1 MARTID
7 WAVNVDKLR
16 VCFTMPEYLYG
27 YLKEHYTR
35 RDELTDARILDEDTF
50 SLVFIEEDEVK
61 MTAVLN
67 VRDVEGYYRLGTFTF
82 SNSAKYA
89 GKAFFSFENSALYRV
104 YLKFPNE
111 EPKNH
116 ICDLQYVADF
126 YGMTFNNVT
135 ELELAFDST
144 YNYISKVRRMIKD
157 VENYDLYLNGRKVT
171 NDETLDGYG
180 EYYSRSRVKLSK
192 LPTLY
197 FSQAKDTDMKMRIYD
212 KARELNESSPQKT
225 ERLKEWLGWEDID
238 TLFRVEVVLH
248 NTNVREFIERYG
260 ERLYSEVG
268 EHSNVLNLLGM
279 SEFRTAMFLDSSD
292 RLIYFR
298 EKKTR
303 EKISLVEVCSGI

>member
-27 YLKEHYTR
+27 YLNEHYTR

-126 YGMTFNNVT
+126 YRMEFNNIT

-144 YNYISKVRRMIKD
+144 FNYISKVRKMIKD
-157 VENYDLYLNGRKVT
+157 TDAYDLYLNGKKVKD
-171 NDETLDGYG
+171 DETLDGYG
-180 EYYSRSRVKLSK
+180 EYYTRSRVKMSE

-197 FSQAKDTDMKMRIYD
+197 FSQAKDTDMKMRVYD
-212 KARELNESSPQKT
+212 KARELNENSPNKS
-225 ERLKEWLGWEDID
+225 ERLKEWLGWDTID
-238 TLFRVEVVLH
+238 KLYRVEVVLH
-248 NTNVREFIERYG
+248 NTNVREFVERYG
-260 ERLYSEVG
+260 ERLYSECG

-279 SEFRTAMFLDSSD
+279 SDFRLAMFLDSVD

-298 EKKTR
+298 NKRTR

>member
-27 YLKEHYTR
+27 YLNEHYTR

-126 YGMTFNNVT
+126 YRMEFNNIT

-144 YNYISKVRRMIKD
+144 FNYISKVRKMIKD
-157 VENYDLYLNGRKVT
+157 TDAYDLYLNGKKVKD
-171 NDETLDGYG
+171 DETLDGYG
-180 EYYSRSRVKLSK
+180 EYYTRSRVKMSK

-197 FSQAKDTDMKMRIYD
+197 FSQAKDTDMKMRVYD
-212 KARELNESSPQKT
+212 KARELNENSPNKA
-225 ERLKEWLGWEDID
+225 ERLKEWLGWDTID
-238 TLFRVEVVLH
+238 KLYRVEVVLH
-248 NTNVREFIERYG
+248 NTNVREFVERYG
-260 ERLYSEVG
+260 ERLYSECG

-279 SEFRTAMFLDSSD
+279 SDFRLAMFLDSVD

-298 EKKTR
+298 NKKTR

>member
-27 YLKEHYTR
+27 YLNEHYTR

-126 YGMTFNNVT
+126 YRMEFNNIT

-144 YNYISKVRRMIKD
+144 FNYISKVRKMIKD
-157 VENYDLYLNGRKVT
+157 TDAYDLYLNGKKVKD
-171 NDETLDGYG
+171 DETLDGYG
-180 EYYSRSRVKLSK
+180 EYYTRSRVKMSK

-197 FSQAKDTDMKMRIYD
+197 FSQAKDTDMKMRVYD
-212 KARELNESSPQKT
+212 KARELNENSPNKS
-225 ERLKEWLGWEDID
+225 ERLKEWLGWDTID
-238 TLFRVEVVLH
+238 KLYRVEVVLH
-248 NTNVREFIERYG
+248 NTNVREFVERYG
-260 ERLYSEVG
+260 ERLYSECG

-279 SEFRTAMFLDSSD
+279 SDFRLAMFLDSVD

-298 EKKTR
+298 NKRTR
-303 EKISLVEVCSGI
+303 EKISLIELASGI

>member
-27 YLKEHYTR
+27 YLNEHYTR

-61 MTAVLN
+61 ITAVLN

-126 YGMTFNNVT
+126 YRMEFNNIT

-144 YNYISKVRRMIKD
+144 FNYISKVRKMIKD
-157 VENYDLYLNGRKVT
+157 TDAYDLYLNGKKVKD
-171 NDETLDGYG
+171 DETLDGYG
-180 EYYSRSRVKLSK
+180 EYYTRSRVKMSK

-197 FSQAKDTDMKMRIYD
+197 FSQAKDTDMKMRVYD
-212 KARELNESSPQKT
+212 KARELNENSPNKS
-225 ERLKEWLGWEDID
+225 ERLKEWLGWDTID
-238 TLFRVEVVLH
+238 KLYRVEVVLH
-248 NTNVREFIERYG
+248 NTNVREFVERYG
-260 ERLYSEVG
+260 ERLYSECG

-279 SEFRTAMFLDSSD
+279 SDFRLAMFLDSVD

-298 EKKTR
+298 NKRTR

>member
-16 VCFTMPEYLYG
+16 VCFTMPETLYG
-27 YLKEHYTR
+27 YLNDHYTR

-126 YGMTFNNVT
+126 YGMEFNNVT

-144 YNYISKVRRMIKD
+144 FNYISKVRKMIKAVD
-157 VENYDLYLNGRKVT
+157 TYDLYLNGKKVKD
-171 NDETLDGYG
+171 DETLDGYG
-180 EYYSRSRVKLSK
+180 EYYTRSRVKMSK

-197 FSQAKDTDMKMRIYD
+197 FSQAKDTDMKMRVYD
-212 KARELNESSPQKT
+212 KARELDENSPNKA
-225 ERLKEWLGWEDID
+225 ERLKEWLGWDTID
-238 TLFRVEVVLH
+238 TLYRVEVVMH
-248 NTNVREFIERYG
+248 NTNVREFVERYG
-260 ERLYSEVG
+260 ERLYSECG

-279 SEFRTAMFLDSSD
+279 SDFRLAMFLDSVD

-298 EKKTR
+298 NKKTR
-303 EKISLVEVCSGI
+303 EKISLIELASGI

>member
-1 MARTID
+1 MARAID

-27 YLKEHYTR
+27 YLNEHYTR

-126 YGMTFNNVT
+126 YRMEFNNIT

-144 YNYISKVRRMIKD
+144 FNYISKVRKMIKAVD
-157 VENYDLYLNGRKVT
+157 TYDLYLNGKKVKD
-171 NDETLDGYG
+171 DETLDGYG
-180 EYYSRSRVKLSK
+180 EYYTRSRVKMSK

-197 FSQAKDTDMKMRIYD
+197 FSQAKDTDMKMRVYD
-212 KARELNESSPQKT
+212 KARELDENSPNKA
-225 ERLKEWLGWEDID
+225 ERLKEWLGWDTID
-238 TLFRVEVVLH
+238 TLYRVEVVMH
-248 NTNVREFIERYG
+248 NTNVREFVERYG
-260 ERLYSEVG
+260 ERLYPECG

-279 SEFRTAMFLDSSD
+279 SDFRLAMFLDSVD

-298 EKKTR
+298 SKRTR
-303 EKISLVEVCSGI
+303 EKISLVELASGI

>member
-1 MARTID
+1 MARAID

-16 VCFTMPEYLYG
+16 VCFTMPENLYG
-27 YLKEHYTR
+27 YLNEHYTR

-50 SLVFIEEDEVK
+50 SLLFIEEDEVK

-126 YGMTFNNVT
+126 YGMEFNNVT

-144 YNYISKVRRMIKD
+144 FNYISKVRKMIKAVD
-157 VENYDLYLNGRKVT
+157 TYDLYLNGKKVKD
-171 NDETLDGYG
+171 DETLDGYG
-180 EYYSRSRVKLSK
+180 EYYTRSRVKMSK

-197 FSQAKDTDMKMRIYD
+197 FSQAKDTDMKMRVYD
-212 KARELNESSPQKT
+212 KARELDENSPNKA
-225 ERLKEWLGWEDID
+225 ERLKEWLGWDTID
-238 TLFRVEVVLH
+238 TLYRVEVVMH
-248 NTNVREFIERYG
+248 NTNVREFVERYG
-260 ERLYSEVG
+260 ERLYPECG

-279 SEFRTAMFLDSSD
+279 SDFRLAMFLDSVD

-298 EKKTR
+298 NKKTR
-303 EKISLVEVCSGI
+303 EKISLVELASGI

>member
-1 MARTID
+1 MARAID

-16 VCFTMPEYLYG
+16 VCFTMPENLYG
-27 YLKEHYTR
+27 YLNEHYTR

-50 SLVFIEEDEVK
+50 SLPFIEEDEVK

-89 GKAFFSFENSALYRV
+89 GKAFFSFENSALYRI

-126 YGMTFNNVT
+126 YGMEFNNVT

-144 YNYISKVRRMIKD
+144 FNYISKVRKMIKAVD
-157 VENYDLYLNGRKVT
+157 TYDLYLNGKKVKD
-171 NDETLDGYG
+171 DETLDGYG
-180 EYYSRSRVKLSK
+180 EYYTRSRVKMSK

-197 FSQAKDTDMKMRIYD
+197 FSQAKDTDMKMRVYD
-212 KARELNESSPQKT
+212 KARELDENSPNKA
-225 ERLKEWLGWEDID
+225 ERLKEWLGWDTID
-238 TLFRVEVVLH
+238 TLYRVEVVMH
-248 NTNVREFIERYG
+248 NTNVREFVERYG
-260 ERLYSEVG
+260 ERLYPECG

-279 SEFRTAMFLDSSD
+279 SDFRLAMFLDSVD

-298 EKKTR
+298 NKRTR
-303 EKISLVEVCSGI
+303 EKISLVELASGI

>member
-1 MARTID
+1 MAKRLD

-16 VCFTMPEYLYG
+16 VCYNMPENLYDYLR
-27 YLKEHYTR
+27 EHYTR
-35 RDELTDARILDEDTF
+35 HDEMTNARILDEDDF
-50 SLVFIEEDEVK
+50 SLVFIEEDDTK
-61 MTAVLN
+61 MSAVLN
-67 VRDVEGYYRLGTFTF
+67 VRDVEGFFRLGTFTF
-82 SNSAKYA
+82 SNSAKYE
-89 GKAFFSFENSALYRV
+89 GKAFFTFENGALYRV
-104 YLKFPNE
+104 YTRVPNG
-111 EPKNH
+111 EPTNH
-116 ICDLQYVADF
+116 ICDLMYVADF
-126 YGMTFNNVT
+126 YGMTFNNIT
-135 ELELAFDST
+135 ELELAFDSN
-144 YNYISKVRRMIKD
+144 YNYISKVRKMIKD
-157 VENYDLYLNGRKVT
+157 VDTYDLYLNGRKVLD
-171 NDETLDGYG
+171 DETLDGYG
-180 EYYSRSRVKLSK
+180 EYYTRSRIKMSK

-225 ERLKEWLGWEDID
+225 ERLKEWLGWEDVD

-279 SEFRTAMFLDSSD
+279 SEFRTAMFLDSAD
-292 RLIYFR
+292 RMIYFR

>member
-16 VCFTMPEYLYG
+16 VCFTMPENLYG
-27 YLKEHYTR
+27 YLNEHYTR

-50 SLVFIEEDEVK
+50 SLVFIEEDDVK

-126 YGMTFNNVT
+126 YGMEFNNVT

-144 YNYISKVRRMIKD
+144 FNYISKVRKMIKAVD
-157 VENYDLYLNGRKVT
+157 TYDLYLNGKKVKD
-171 NDETLDGYG
+171 DETLDGYG
-180 EYYSRSRVKLSK
+180 EYYTRSRVNMSK

-197 FSQAKDTDMKMRIYD
+197 FSQAKDTDMKMRVYD
-212 KARELNESSPQKT
+212 KARELDENSPNKA
-225 ERLKEWLGWEDID
+225 ERLKEWLGWDTID
-238 TLFRVEVVLH
+238 TLYRVEVVMH
-248 NTNVREFIERYG
+248 NTNVREFVERYG
-260 ERLYSEVG
+260 ERLYPECG

-279 SEFRTAMFLDSSD
+279 SDFRLAMFLDSVD
-292 RLIYFR
+292 RLVYFR
-298 EKKTR
+298 NKRTR
-303 EKISLVEVCSGI
+303 EKISLVELASGI

>member
-1 MARTID
+1 MARAID

-16 VCFTMPEYLYG
+16 VCFTMPENLFG
-27 YLKEHYTR
+27 YLNEHYTR

-50 SLVFIEEDEVK
+50 SLLFIEEDEVK

-89 GKAFFSFENSALYRV
+89 GKAFFSFENSALYRI

-126 YGMTFNNVT
+126 YGMEFNNVT

-144 YNYISKVRRMIKD
+144 FNYISKVRKMIKAVD
-157 VENYDLYLNGRKVT
+157 TYDLYLNGKKVKD
-171 NDETLDGYG
+171 DETLDGYG
-180 EYYSRSRVKLSK
+180 EYYTRSRVKMSK

-197 FSQAKDTDMKMRIYD
+197 FSQAKDTDMKMRVYD
-212 KARELNESSPQKT
+212 KARELDENSPNKA
-225 ERLKEWLGWEDID
+225 ERLKEWLGWDTID
-238 TLFRVEVVLH
+238 TLYRVEVVMH
-248 NTNVREFIERYG
+248 NTNVREFVERYG
-260 ERLYSEVG
+260 ERLYPECG

-279 SEFRTAMFLDSSD
+279 SDFRLAMFLDSVD

-298 EKKTR
+298 NKRTR
-303 EKISLVEVCSGI
+303 EKISLVELASGI

>member
-16 VCFTMPEYLYG
+16 VCFTMPENLYG
-27 YLKEHYTR
+27 YLNEHYTR

-50 SLVFIEEDEVK
+50 SLVFVEEDEVK

-89 GKAFFSFENSALYRV
+89 GKAFFSFENSALYRI

-126 YGMTFNNVT
+126 YGMEFNNIT

-144 YNYISKVRRMIKD
+144 FNYISKVRKMIKAVD
-157 VENYDLYLNGRKVT
+157 TYDLYLNGKKVKD
-171 NDETLDGYG
+171 DETLDGYG
-180 EYYSRSRVKLSK
+180 EYYTRSRVKMSK

-197 FSQAKDTDMKMRIYD
+197 FSQAKDTDMKMRVYD
-212 KARELNESSPQKT
+212 KARELDENSPNKA
-225 ERLKEWLGWEDID
+225 ERLKEWLGWDTID
-238 TLFRVEVVLH
+238 TLYRVEVVMH
-248 NTNVREFIERYG
+248 NTNVREFVERYG
-260 ERLYSEVG
+260 ERLYPECG

-279 SEFRTAMFLDSSD
+279 SDFRLAMFLDSVD

-298 EKKTR
+298 NKKTR
-303 EKISLVEVCSGI
+303 EKISLVELASGI

>member
-1 MARTID
+1 MARAID

-16 VCFTMPEYLYG
+16 VCFTMPENLYG
-27 YLKEHYTR
+27 YLNEHYTR

-126 YGMTFNNVT
+126 YGMEFNNIT

-144 YNYISKVRRMIKD
+144 FNYISKVRKMIKAVD
-157 VENYDLYLNGRKVT
+157 TYDLYLNGKKVKD
-171 NDETLDGYG
+171 DETLDGYG
-180 EYYSRSRVKLSK
+180 EYYTRSRVKMSK

-197 FSQAKDTDMKMRIYD
+197 FSQAKDTDMKMRVYD
-212 KARELNESSPQKT
+212 KARELDENSPNKA
-225 ERLKEWLGWEDID
+225 ERLKEWLGWDTID
-238 TLFRVEVVLH
+238 TLYRVEVVMH
-248 NTNVREFIERYG
+248 NTNVREFVERYG
-260 ERLYSEVG
+260 ERLYPECG

-279 SEFRTAMFLDSSD
+279 SDFRLAMFLDSVD

-298 EKKTR
+298 NKRTR
-303 EKISLVEVCSGI
+303 EKISLVELASGI

>member
-16 VCFTMPEYLYG
+16 VCFTMPENLYG
-27 YLKEHYTR
+27 YLNEHYTR

-89 GKAFFSFENSALYRV
+89 GKAFFSFENSALYRI

-126 YGMTFNNVT
+126 YGMEFNNIT

-144 YNYISKVRRMIKD
+144 FNYISKVRKMIKAVD
-157 VENYDLYLNGRKVT
+157 TYDLYLNGKKVKD
-171 NDETLDGYG
+171 DETLDGYG
-180 EYYSRSRVKLSK
+180 EYYTRSRVKMSK

-197 FSQAKDTDMKMRIYD
+197 FSQAKDTDMKMRVYD
-212 KARELNESSPQKT
+212 KARELDENSPNKA
-225 ERLKEWLGWEDID
+225 ERLKEWLGWDTID
-238 TLFRVEVVLH
+238 TLYRVEVVMH
-248 NTNVREFIERYG
+248 NTNVREFVERYG
-260 ERLYSEVG
+260 ERLYPECG

-279 SEFRTAMFLDSSD
+279 SDFRLAMFLDSVD

-298 EKKTR
+298 NKRTR
-303 EKISLVEVCSGI
+303 EKISLVELASGI

>member
-1 MARTID
+1 MARAID

-16 VCFTMPEYLYG
+16 VCFTMPENLYG
-27 YLKEHYTR
+27 YLNEHYTR

-50 SLVFIEEDEVK
+50 SLLFIEEDEVK

-89 GKAFFSFENSALYRV
+89 GKAFFSFENSALYRI

-126 YGMTFNNVT
+126 YGMEFNNVT

-144 YNYISKVRRMIKD
+144 FNYISKVRKMIKAVD
-157 VENYDLYLNGRKVT
+157 TYDLYLNGKKVKD
-171 NDETLDGYG
+171 DETLDGYG
-180 EYYSRSRVKLSK
+180 EYYTRSRVKMSK

-197 FSQAKDTDMKMRIYD
+197 FSQAKDTDMKMRVYD
-212 KARELNESSPQKT
+212 KARELDENSPNKA
-225 ERLKEWLGWEDID
+225 ERLKEWLGWDTVD
-238 TLFRVEVVLH
+238 TLYRVEVVMH
-248 NTNVREFIERYG
+248 NTNVREFVERYG
-260 ERLYSEVG
+260 ERLYPECG

-279 SEFRTAMFLDSSD
+279 SDFRLAMFLDSVD

-298 EKKTR
+298 NKRTR
-303 EKISLVEVCSGI
+303 EKISLVELASGI